1 MQRTGAVCQKAAAP
15 LKAIGVTV
23 SEESI
28 RAYLEDLNHRGR
40 REETVRFYAAKL
52 KTFYDYLPPDKQIV
66 LNTLETWRQA
76 LLAEGYAPAT
86 VNTNISAANG
96 LLDYLGRRDLQLTG
110 QLETETA
117 PQSELT
123 RTEYLRLLSAARA
136 LEKERTYLLVKAIAL
151 TGAHVGELPQ
161 ITVEAVQSGRTPAVS
176 GGEQRRVQLPRCL
189 QAELL
194 SYCRRQGLTAGPVF
208 VTRSRRPLRR
218 TQVTGDIQ
226 SLSGAR
232 AITAETGQVGS
243 ITPSGRANVSRGG
256 DRAFHIMAGDGYRIF
271 NVLVDGES
279 VGAISHYTF
288 ENVRANHT
296 IKVVFKATQPIADP
310 DNTDVSSWLNTR
322 DHTVYLDGFTGGSFA
337 PGRQMTR
344 GQAAQMFYNLLLEKN
359 VSITDTLH
367 RCSR

>member
-1 MQRTGAVCQKAAAP
+1 MSCQNRKKRPNRT
-15 LKAIGVTV
+15 
-23 SEESI
+23 
-28 RAYLEDLNHRGR
+28 
-40 REETVRFYAAKL
+40 
-52 KTFYDYLPPDKQIV
+52 
-66 LNTLETWRQA
+66 
-76 LLAEGYAPAT
+76 
-86 VNTNISAANG
+86 
-96 LLDYLGRRDLQLTG
+96 
-110 QLETETA
+110 
-117 PQSELT
+117 
-123 RTEYLRLLSAARA
+123 
-136 LEKERTYLLVKAIAL
+136 
-151 TGAHVGELPQ
+151 
-161 ITVEAVQSGRTPAVS
+161 SGS
-176 GGEQRRVQLPRCL
+176 
-189 QAELL
+189 
-194 SYCRRQGLTAGPVF
+194 
-208 VTRSRRPLRR
+208 
-218 TQVTGDIQ
+218 
-226 SLSGAR
+226 R

-256 DRAFHIMAGDGYRIF
+256 DRIF

-359 VSITDTLH
+359 VSVTDTLH

>member
-1 MQRTGAVCQKAAAP
+1 MSCQNRKKRPNRT
-15 LKAIGVTV
+15 
-23 SEESI
+23 
-28 RAYLEDLNHRGR
+28 
-40 REETVRFYAAKL
+40 
-52 KTFYDYLPPDKQIV
+52 
-66 LNTLETWRQA
+66 
-76 LLAEGYAPAT
+76 
-86 VNTNISAANG
+86 
-96 LLDYLGRRDLQLTG
+96 
-110 QLETETA
+110 
-117 PQSELT
+117 
-123 RTEYLRLLSAARA
+123 
-136 LEKERTYLLVKAIAL
+136 
-151 TGAHVGELPQ
+151 
-161 ITVEAVQSGRTPAVS
+161 SGS
-176 GGEQRRVQLPRCL
+176 
-189 QAELL
+189 
-194 SYCRRQGLTAGPVF
+194 
-208 VTRSRRPLRR
+208 
-218 TQVTGDIQ
+218 
-226 SLSGAR
+226 R

-367 RCSR
+367 RCCAKNSEAKIAEVEQHTSPNPFGGVSPRVLSFGCRPPLTFKESLGPVSGCCKEERR